1 MSLSDRRARACQ
13 SGRAL
18 YTGALP
24 PAPGREEPLAIR
36 REEVCTWAATGAA
49 RRWESMIVAHEVGSM
64 RHAGRASGARV
75 RVRSAWGPRHGAGGL
90 HPPRRARPVRRAGPS
105 PPRSLSRPA
114 RRSAGP
120 RVVGR
125 RRRSGERCAME
136 MDAPLAQQRKKRG
149 NLDSTRESRLSWFQA
164 RPDRSFSLHAT
175 STTRVTGA
183 RRSRSR
189 LGSRLYLYYYRNI
202 QSYRFSTAR
211 RARGRGVK
219 NRTKTAKDAAKKSF
233 HIRVSLLSG

>member
-64 RHAGRASGARV
+64 RRAGRASGARV

-120 RVVGR
+120 RGVGR
-125 RRRSGERCAME
+125 PPAPVRRAVCHGDGRAPRAGEEKA
-136 MDAPLAQQRKKRG
+136 RKSD
-149 NLDSTRESRLSWFQA
+149 NLDSTRESRFSPFSMVSSST
-164 RPDRSFSLHAT
+164 RPIVLAPRHEHDPRD
-175 STTRVTGA
+175 
-183 RRSRSR
+183 
-189 LGSRLYLYYYRNI
+189 
-202 QSYRFSTAR
+202 R
-211 RARGRGVK
+211 RA
-219 NRTKTAKDAAKKSF
+219 A
-233 HIRVSLLSG
+233 VSLSARLSPLSILLS

>member
-13 SGRAL
+13 SGRVL

-64 RHAGRASGARV
+64 RRAGRASGARV

-105 PPRSLSRPA
+105 PPRLLSRPA

-120 RVVGR
+120 RGVGR

-136 MDAPLAQQRKKRG
+136 MDAPLARERKKRG
-149 NLDSTRESRLSWFQA
+149 NLIIIKSIIISTPLANLAFFHGFKLD
-164 RPDRSFSLHAT
+164 PTD
-175 STTRVTGA
+175 
-183 RRSRSR
+183 RSRS
-189 LGSRLYLYYYRNI
+189 
-202 QSYRFSTAR
+202 TP
-211 RARGRGVK
+211 RARP
-219 NRTKTAKDAAKKSF
+219 A
-233 HIRVSLLSG
+233 

>member
-64 RHAGRASGARV
+64 RRAGRASGARV

-120 RVVGR
+120 RGVGR

-136 MDAPLAQQRKKRG
+136 MDAPLARERKKRG
-149 NLDSTRESRLSWFQA
+149 NLDSSLHSRISPFMVSSSTRPIVLAPRHEHDPRDRRAAVSLSARLS
-164 RPDRSFSLHAT
+164 PLS
-175 STTRVTGA
+175 
-183 RRSRSR
+183 
-189 LGSRLYLYYYRNI
+189 I
-202 QSYRFSTAR
+202 
-211 RARGRGVK
+211 
-219 NRTKTAKDAAKKSF
+219 
-233 HIRVSLLSG
+233 LLS